1 MSPSLSACPLR
12 AGRGLSALVG
22 FPKLLYLLQQR
33 ERVQGQARDAPQKRG
48 ACDGFLLK
56 ALPWRALRAGTA
68 VPLEFPTL
76 PTRPLPT

>member
-33 ERVQGQARDAPQKRG
+33 VSRDRP
-48 ACDGFLLK
+48 
-56 ALPWRALRAGTA
+56 
-68 VPLEFPTL
+68 E
-76 PTRPLPT
+76 TRPRNEGRVMGFC